1 MKIRCKECGHA
12 EEVNFALF
20 VKIIGATVVGGG
32 YWAWVAYI
40 FAGTGFAMPI
50 CIAIV
55 LGGVAIAAFSEQIT
69 KWIIAKNYPCE
80 KRKSSKWEA
89 VIE

>member
-1 MKIRCKECGHA
+1 
-12 EEVNFALF
+12 
-20 VKIIGATVVGGG
+20 
-32 YWAWVAYI
+32 
-40 FAGTGFAMPI
+40 MPI

-55 LGGVAIAAFSEQIT
+55 VGGVAIAAFSEQIT

-80 KRKSSKWEA
+80 KCKSSKWEA